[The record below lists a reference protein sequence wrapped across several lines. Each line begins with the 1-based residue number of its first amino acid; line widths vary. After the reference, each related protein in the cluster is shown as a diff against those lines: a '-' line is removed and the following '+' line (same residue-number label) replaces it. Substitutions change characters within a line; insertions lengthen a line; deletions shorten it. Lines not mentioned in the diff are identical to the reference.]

1 MRNQQRNHHGMS
13 LIEMLSTLFVTAFI
27 GTIMAEIAVTQN
39 VVSLKT
45 SNRIDSLVAARRFFN
60 GFERD
65 VHMARTFAS
74 ATPTSFQLY
83 TPEFI
88 TSGSQ
93 VGLPQQA
100 NSKWLTDLVGYSI
113 VADASRPGEF
123 VLQKQALV
131 PATGTTTTTYTLAS
145 GVVGPMDP
153 SDTTMPK
160 PFRYYQKISAT
171 ALPQLVDAPST
182 GFTNFELSQIVGV
195 RVTVEVAPNSSV
207 RSDTSNKSFAFA
219 SDVFTRT
226 NMVAP

>member
-1 MRNQQRNHHGMS
+1 MRNQQRNRFGMS
-13 LIEMLSTLFVTAFI
+13 LVEMLSTVFVTAFI

-65 VHMARTFAS
+65 VHMGRAFAS
-74 ATPTSFQLY
+74 AKPTSFQIY

-88 TSGSQ
+88 TAGTQ

-100 NSKWLTDLVGYSI
+100 NSKWLTDLVSYS
-113 VADASRPGEF
+113 VVSDASRPGEF
-123 VLQKQALV
+123 VLQKQVTA
-131 PATGTTTTTYTLAS
+131 PSTGTTTTTYTLAS

-153 SDTTMPK
+153 SDTTTPK
-160 PFRYYQKISAT
+160 IFRYYQKVSAT
-171 ALPQLVDAPST
+171 AEPQLVDAPST

-195 RVTVEVAPNSSV
+195 RVTVEVAPSNSV

-219 SDVFTRT
+219 SDVFART